1 MHLIRER
8 LWLDERDVS
17 FSMIRAQGAGGQNV
31 NKVSCAIH
39 LRFDVLASSLPP
51 EAKAMVLH
59 HDDQRISKDG
69 VIVIK
74 AQRFR
79 SLELNRADA
88 LERLIAL
95 IRDATQQE
103 APRKATRPSR
113 RARQQRMADK
123 TRRSQIKLGR
133 GKNFE

>member
-8 LWLDERDVS
+8 LWLDERDVC

-39 LRFDVLASSLPP
+39 LRFDVHASSLPP
-51 EAKAMVLH
+51 EVKAQLLH
-59 HDDQRISKDG
+59 QDDQRISKDG

-88 LERLIAL
+88 LERLIEL
-95 IRDATQQE
+95 IRAATRE
-103 APRKATRPSR
+103 DAPRKATRPSR
-113 RARQQRMADK
+113 RARQQRLNDK
-123 TRRSQIKLGR
+123 NRRSQIKLAR
-133 GKNFE
+133 GKNFD